1 MRFSAVPVFASQ
13 FFIRY
18 SSFFISHSV
27 AMSTILDTI
36 VAHKRREVAAR
47 RELVPTKLL
56 ETSLYFR
63 SKPLSLRHYLL
74 RENGS
79 GIIAEFKR
87 KSPSKGWI
95 NQYAPVERTT
105 LGYMQAGAMALSI
118 LTDAEFFGGKNE
130 DLTTARRFNFCPI
143 VRKDFVVDEYQI
155 IEAKSNGADA
165 VLLISAVLT
174 PEEIGSLGRLAKS
187 LGLEVLLE
195 VHDGDELA
203 RSAVADAVDLIG
215 VNNRNLHDFSLS
227 LDTSMVLAEAIPSEF
242 VKVSESGI
250 STAAAIMQLREAGYR
265 GFLLGEAFMRNARPE
280 RACAALV
287 QELAGVSRSAA
298 LIS

>member
-1 MRFSAVPVFASQ
+1 MLRATVFYVMSQ
-13 FFIRY
+13 
-18 SSFFISHSV
+18 
-27 AMSTILDTI
+27 ATILDTI
-36 VAHKRREVAAR
+36 VAHKRQEVASR
-47 RELVPTKLL
+47 RELVPVKLL
-56 ETSLYFR
+56 ETSLYFNAQ
-63 SKPLSLRHYLL
+63 PLSLRKYLL

-79 GIIAEFKR
+79 GLIAEFKR

-105 LGYMQAGAMALSI
+105 LGYMQAGAAALSI

-143 VRKDFVVDEYQI
+143 LRKDFVVDEYQI
-155 IEAKSNGADA
+155 LEAKSIGADA
-165 VLLISAVLT
+165 VLLIAAVLT
-174 PEEIGSLGRLAKS
+174 PAEIDQLGRLARS

-195 VHDGDELA
+195 VHDGEELA
-203 RSAVADAVDLIG
+203 RSANADAVNLIG

-227 LDTSMVLAEAIPSEF
+227 LDTSLALAEAIPSEF

-250 STAAAIMQLREAGYR
+250 STAAAIGQLREVGYR
-265 GFLLGEAFMRNARPE
+265 GFLLGEAFMRHARPE

-287 QELAGVSRSAA
+287 QEISALPKTETVA
-298 LIS
+298 L